1 MLWLISVV
9 ILLILLELFAILL
22 KFSPTRSQLK
32 FDNYIL
38 VYDDGCGIC
47 TSLAYWSM
55 RRSKNYLQLIGFSD
69 LPYHGVLDDISEG
82 DIVRS
87 AHFITPHGIEYHRGE
102 AITKVLRLIIHPS
115 FVFIL
120 DFPFFRGFREIGYS
134 LFASQRSNISR
145 IIDFLF
151 NR

>member
-9 ILLILLELFAILL
+9 ILLILLELFAMLL
-22 KFSPTRSQLK
+22 KFSPTRSKLK

-69 LPYHGVLDDISEG
+69 LPYHGVLDDISTEVLN
-82 DIVRS
+82 DI
-87 AHFITPHGIEYHRGE
+87 
-102 AITKVLRLIIHPS
+102 
-115 FVFIL
+115 
-120 DFPFFRGFREIGYS
+120 S
-134 LFASQRSNISR
+134 L
-145 IIDFLF
+145 
-151 NR
+151 

>member
-22 KFSPTRSQLK
+22 KFSPTRSKLK

-55 RRSKNYLQLIGFSD
+55 SRSKNYLQLIGFSH
-69 LPYHGVLDDISEG
+69 LPQKGILDDISDKE
-82 DIVRS
+82 ILKS
-87 AHFITPHGIEYHRGE
+87 AHFITPQGVEYHRGE
-102 AITKVLRLIIHPS
+102 AITKVLKGQTAIAGETVLAELKKTKPLKKS
-115 FVFIL
+115 KK
-120 DFPFFRGFREIGYS
+120 
-134 LFASQRSNISR
+134 
-145 IIDFLF
+145 
-151 NR
+151 